1 MSEAQHSGPSW
12 MRILG
17 FACHQGCIFSL
28 FYMGSNRGLEL
39 GGALFER
46 IDLFFVLAFMCL
58 TLALGRT
65 AIVRLLGSNG
75 AVPAIVTSAI
85 LLALGS
91 LAPQIPHDIQ
101 LFALV
106 IEGLLVGCSLALLYL
121 AWATVLGAGS
131 PRAIACEVFAATGFA
146 AAICFACAFLPSAVA
161 LAIPALC
168 ALASAGVATACLMEH
183 RKAHADGQASHT
195 PAQGH
200 MRLRASGKPAFSDAD
215 AHQAHA
221 QAPAQANAD
230 PSPTPLRDDRK
241 AAKPSLSSAFK
252 AAGVGAMSTRMIA
265 GAATFGI
272 AAGFM
277 ESYRSDPG
285 MLSTPDFP
293 ATLLILALFCIAVLQ
308 SLFVEKPTEGESLG
322 SMYRIAMLVIMSGF
336 LFSPLL
342 QNSGVP
348 GEAIVLAGYLGLVAS
363 FMSFFLVMARFSQTP
378 PAITFAG
385 GLFAL
390 YIGEAF
396 GIAAANLYD
405 TIMPDTS
412 FSYGIMACAGLAIL
426 FAYLFL
432 FTERDFRALSEIV
445 DTSDEQERACAQLV
459 ERFGLSA
466 REAEVLTLALKGRSN
481 ERIAQ
486 ELFVAKSTADTHMR
500 RIYAKCGVKG
510 RQELIDLGERT
521 KTELREAYHRAR

>member
-1 MSEAQHSGPSW
+1 

-28 FYMGSNRGLEL
+28 FYMGTNRGLAL
-39 GGALFER
+39 GGTVFER
-46 IDLFFVLAFMCL
+46 VDLFLVLVFMCL
-58 TLALGRT
+58 TFALGKSRI
-65 AIVRLLGSNG
+65 ARSLESN
-75 AVPAIVTSAI
+75 AAATTILSSAAMLVVGI
-85 LLALGS
+85 I
-91 LAPQIPHDIQ
+91 APQFPLSSHAVG
-101 LFALV
+101 LF
-106 IEGLLVGCSLALLYL
+106 IEGVLVGYPLAVLFL
-121 AWATVLGAGS
+121 AWSITLASGS
-131 PRAIACEVFAATGFA
+131 PRTIACEVFAATGFA
-146 AAICFACAFLPSAVA
+146 AAICFACAFLPSIVSMAV
-161 LAIPALC
+161 PALC
-168 ALASAGVATACLMEH
+168 ALAGAAVVLACLAKRNQAANSEPLSGAAPQSSTH
-183 RKAHADGQASHT
+183 SKAPGGLAA
-195 PAQGH
+195 
-200 MRLRASGKPAFSDAD
+200 AFSVRPD
-215 AHQAHA
+215 
-221 QAPAQANAD
+221 AD
-230 PSPTPLRDDRK
+230 PSHTCATASLAHANDAPAPS
-241 AAKPSLSSAFK
+241 KPSLSSIFK

-265 GAATFGI
+265 GAATFGV

-322 SMYRIAMLVIMSGF
+322 SMYRIAMLLIMAGF
-336 LFSPLL
+336 LFAPLL
-342 QNSGVP
+342 QDSGVP

-363 FMSFFLVMARFSQTP
+363 FMSFFLVMARVAQAQ
-378 PAITFAG
+378 PAIIFAG

-390 YIGEAF
+390 YIGEVA
-396 GIAAANLYD
+396 GIAAANIYD
-405 TIMPDTS
+405 TVMPAAS
-412 FSYGIMACAGLAIL
+412 FSYGIMACAGIAIL

-459 ERFGLSA
+459 EHFGLSA
-466 REAEVLTLALKGRSN
+466 REAEVLALALKGRSN

-521 KTELREAYHRAR
+521 LKELRESRRR